1 MTALVP
7 WSGVQVN
14 RRDGVQNGVLLHVHQ
29 KDMVHENSKNSQ
41 ITPMVMEKQKAT
53 TAMKK
58 GDKFRD
64 TRSLRLS
71 RSTKQSQ

>member
-1 MTALVP
+1 M
-7 WSGVQVN
+7 
-14 RRDGVQNGVLLHVHQ
+14 
-29 KDMVHENSKNSQ
+29 KNSKNSQ

-71 RSTKQSQ
+71 RSTRAKPIAAHKKPFMV